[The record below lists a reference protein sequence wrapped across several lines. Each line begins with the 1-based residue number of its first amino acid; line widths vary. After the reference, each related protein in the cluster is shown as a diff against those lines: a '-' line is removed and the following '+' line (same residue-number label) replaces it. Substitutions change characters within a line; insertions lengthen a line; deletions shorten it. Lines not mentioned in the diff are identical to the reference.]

1 MKPGTFTAGDVR
13 INRGGRPKLDREV
26 REYIDSHL
34 PRAMRRLWRL
44 CCHSDPYVALG
55 ALTLFLKKGIPDL
68 KPAEK
73 LSGAATDSADASTPS
88 ADVVTQLASLH
99 KKLAK
104 QVEALDG
111 AEPH

>member
-1 MKPGTFTAGDVR
+1 MKPGTFATGDVR
-13 INRGGRPKLDREV
+13 INRSGRPKLDREV
-26 REYIDSHL
+26 RQYIDDHL
-34 PRAMRRLWRL
+34 PKAMRRLWRL

-55 ALTLFLKKGIPDL
+55 ALTLFLKKGMPDL

-73 LSGAATDSADASTPS
+73 QRSAPGDAPEAAAPS

-99 KKLAK
+99 KKLVK
-104 QVEALDG
+104 QVEALDR